1 MQIMAPL
8 RHENLVRLYGGVWG
22 EGADKLCIVLEYCAN
37 GSLTSFLTIRL
48 QTEGT
53 GSEAQQDAGAAWEE
67 VCRGLALG
75 VAKCL
80 SYLHHDLNE
89 PLIHRDIKPENVLVS
104 HQVVAKVRLAL
115 PSSSPPPFNA
125 CDAFATPRTVTLTLY
140 STYTLRGE

>member
-1 MQIMAPL
+1 MAPL

-48 QTEGT
+48 QTEGI
-53 GSEAQQDAGAAWEE
+53 GSEAQDAGASWEE

-89 PLIHRDIKPENVLVS
+89 PLIHRDIKPDNVLVS
-104 HQVVAKVRLAL
+104 KQVVAKVRLAV
-115 PSSSPPPFNA
+115 PPPPLLHSMHA
-125 CDAFATPRTVTLTLY
+125 MR
-140 STYTLRGE
+140 LRRHALSL